1 MLARLG
7 LLHLL
12 LSTAVSLL
20 SVADSFVI
28 PSAIPS
34 GRIASAPAVFS
45 STADT
50 AGTPPAPSALAVPLS
65 LDEMVRQA
73 ASAMKQAKEQGTTRQ
88 IVRILLPRDAD
99 ADKFGRF
106 FEDETSNKDSSS
118 LSGGGTTVTL
128 VPPDESWQ
136 GGIMQLYRA
145 AAPTCEKIL
154 RQLTS
159 QSGLPPRINE
169 DRSVDES
176 GVDGVGLFTTDDG
189 GSVQCFVQ
197 PTQELVDDYVV
208 DASQKASDDQLVI
221 LLNPQWRQ
229 VDDALDS
236 ASQGEGFLSGLASFL
251 GGKGATLKRL
261 KEAGFRPV
269 YTLEGYV
276 CRGCNVRLLQILDSD
291 WAIFYQDDDNET
303 FVSVGTLPSETRP
316 TYQQVDEL
324 LSNSGV
330 GFKYA
335 KDIGL

>member
-1 MLARLG
+1 MLARLR

-12 LSTAVSLL
+12 LGTAGSLL
-20 SVADSFVI
+20 FVTDSFVI
-28 PSAIPS
+28 PSAIPA
-34 GRIASAPAVFS
+34 GRTASIPTVFS
-45 STADT
+45 STTDT
-50 AGTPPAPSALAVPLS
+50 TGTPAPAPSALAVPLS

-106 FEDETSNKDSSS
+106 FEDEASNKDSSS
-118 LSGGGTTVTL
+118 LSAGGTTL

-145 AAPTCEKIL
+145 AAPTCEKML

-176 GVDGVGLFTTDDG
+176 GVDGVGLFTTEDG
-189 GSVQCFVQ
+189 GSIQCFVQ

-291 WAIFYQDDDNET
+291 WAIFYQDDDNES

-324 LSNSGV
+324 LSKSGV